1 MGRGDIECKINLVHQ
16 DLWVLSDFVLHH
28 QSLDLTLSDLDKSKP
43 TVSPDKPIGQLW
55 AASSS
60 VIEAQ
65 SLTNS
70 GKSSRISWKIC

>member
-1 MGRGDIECKINLVHQ
+1 MQNKFGSSRFMGVVRLCSSPPKPVFNTVRLV
-16 DLWVLSDFVLHH
+16 
-28 QSLDLTLSDLDKSKP
+28 P
-43 TVSPDKPIGQLW
+43 TVSPDKPIGKLW

-70 GKSSRISWKIC
+70 GKSSRIFWKIC